1 MCDGC
6 YIVVLYNNTSG
17 WHSHID
23 LIHDPFCFCAA
34 GRAGSRDLLPPSS
47 SLFPFFLSTLDN
59 IPTITSTA
67 LAFTCSL
74 KHCAVLIEFIVKM
87 PFVSAEIQSDVM
99 TYKNKNAQRTKAAQC
114 PYREDPSFVEL
125 VQLSDELK
133 TRTPNCDRDCNSPST
148 RDPKAK

>member
-1 MCDGC
+1 
-6 YIVVLYNNTSG
+6 
-17 WHSHID
+17 
-23 LIHDPFCFCAA
+23 
-34 GRAGSRDLLPPSS
+34 
-47 SLFPFFLSTLDN
+47 
-59 IPTITSTA
+59 
-67 LAFTCSL
+67 L

-87 PFVSAEIQSDVM
+87 AICLGWNSVRRDDLQKWKCAKD
-99 TYKNKNAQRTKAAQC
+99 KRC